1 MDTTLLGLNAEK
13 FFKEY
18 VYIKD
23 SDRNKHMAITGQTGC
38 GKTTIIINMI
48 FQDCLKNDRSIVI
61 IDPKGEFETFEKIY
75 AVAKMAGREDDILH
89 FSLTDRQGSHTY
101 NPLLLGKGID
111 PDVVIEAFIGNY
123 DSDNSYYLDVARSVF
138 PLIYKILNSSGMPFT
153 AMDVYKYLENPEVFE
168 IINKEFYTK
177 YPSSI
182 PYLSTLDSEVRRL
195 NAQHKDFR
203 LALIGFL
210 NYLLK
215 FDIPQMGEADSDID
229 LVDCVM
235 NKKIVYFSLPTNA
248 HTARAKLIAKMLQ
261 ANLRYISAM
270 IQTRMMPVKT
280 LVSVFIDEFGS
291 VADNDFIEA
300 INKARSSGMMITLC
314 MQTMADLSAV
324 SDDFKQRVEEST
336 LTKIHMKQNSPEECE
351 HIASSVGT
359 KLGFKM
365 TRREKLGDFGNKI
378 LTGESSYR
386 DTFEYVLH
394 PDKIKK
400 LNSYGQGYLISRVT
414 NEIKCVN
421 FSGIDIQA
429 SGEFVKQPRTNKRP
443 GLDIYKNFNSFDLVT
458 GKLTKR

>member
-1 MDTTLLGLNAEK
+1 MDATLLGLNAEK
-13 FFKEY
+13 FFNEY

-48 FQDCLKNDRSIVI
+48 YQDCLKNDRSIVI
-61 IDPKGEFETFEKIY
+61 IDPKGEVETFEKIY
-75 AVAKMAGREDDILH
+75 AVAKMAGREADILH
-89 FSLTDRQGSHTY
+89 FSLTNRQLSHTY

-123 DSDNSYYLDVARSVF
+123 YSDNTYYLDVARSIF
-138 PLIYKILNSSGMPFT
+138 PLVYKILNSSGMPFT
-153 AMDVYKYLENPEVFE
+153 AMDIYSYLENPEVFE
-168 IINKEFYTK
+168 IVNKELYTK
-177 YPSSI
+177 FPDSI
-182 PYLSTLDSEVRRL
+182 SYLSTLDSEVRRL
-195 NAQHKDFR
+195 NAQHKEFR
-203 LALIGFL
+203 LALIGFF

-235 NKKIVYFSLPTNA
+235 NKKIIYFSLPTNA

-270 IQTRMMPVKT
+270 IQTGMLSSKT

-291 VADNDFIEA
+291 VADADFIEA

-314 MQTMADLSAV
+314 MQTMKDLAAV
-324 SDDFKQRVEEST
+324 SEDFKQRIEEST

-394 PDKIKK
+394 PDKIKR
-400 LNSYGQGYLISRVT
+400 LHSYGQGYLISRLT

-421 FSGIDIQA
+421 FSGLGIKGSNGFIKKERE
-429 SGEFVKQPRTNKRP
+429 SKMP
-443 GLDIYKNFNSFDLVT
+443 GLNVSKRFNLLGLDKGGRV
-458 GKLTKR
+458 